1 MRKNNTII
9 FILSVLVLGLTFP
22 EANAIPAF
30 ARKYQMSCTTCH
42 APAFPYLKAF
52 GDEFAGDGFRMK
64 DTEAPRYFVNTGDD
78 KLSLI
83 RDFPLAIRLEGHMTY
98 SDQHSENFEFGFPWG
113 VKLLSG
119 GEISKKL
126 SYYFYFYM
134 SEQGEIAGIEDAFL
148 YYNDLLGTGINITA
162 GQFQLCDPLYKRE
175 LRLTLEDYVIY
186 TQKPGTSDISLKY
199 DRGII
204 VDYELPTGT
213 GIVGMVVNGNGI
225 GEAGEHFMFDKDKYK
240 NYFVKASQTITDYID
255 IGLFGYFGKEN
266 ILNPGG
272 EEIFPED
279 SLTNSVL
286 FWGPNLTFNYED
298 KFILN
303 AQYAN
308 RVDSKV
314 YISNV
319 EGPVFMDNALTHGG
333 FLEIIY
339 SPRGDLSNWYITL
352 LGNWIESDI
361 DAFDYQ
367 SATFHVGYML
377 RRNVRLVGE
386 YTRQFAHEGYN
397 KASVGFIG
405 AF

>member
-1 MRKNNTII
+1 MKRYSTLITLI
-9 FILSVLVLGLTFP
+9 SLAIMLAFLSEVR
-22 EANAIPAF
+22 AIPAF

-83 RDFPLAIRLEGHMTY
+83 RDFPLAVRLEGHVTY
-98 SDQHSENFEFGFPWG
+98 NNEQTDAFEFGFPWA
-113 VKLLSG
+113 VKLMSG

-148 YYNDLLGTGINITA
+148 YYNDLFGSGINITA

-175 LRLTLEDYVIY
+175 LRLPLEDYVIY
-186 TQKPGTSDISLKY
+186 TLKPGTSDISLKY

-204 VDYELPTGT
+204 LDYGLPTGT
-213 GIVGMVVNGNGI
+213 DFVGMVVNGNGI
-225 GEAGEHFMFDKDKYK
+225 GETGNNFMFDKDKYK
-240 NYFVKASQTITDYID
+240 NYFIKGSQAITKYID
-255 IGLFGYFGKEN
+255 IGIFGYFGKEN
-266 ILNPGG
+266 ISDAG
-272 EEIFPED
+272 D
-279 SLTNSVL
+279 SLTNSVV
-286 FWGPNLTFNYED
+286 FWGPNLTFNFED
-298 KFILN
+298 KFIIN
-303 AQYAN
+303 AQYAS
-308 RVDSKV
+308 RMDSKV
-314 YISNV
+314 YLHDG
-319 EGPVFMDNALTHGG
+319 EMPMFMEDAQTQGG

-339 SPRGDLSNWYITL
+339 SPRGDLSNWYLTL
-352 LGNWIESDI
+352 LGNWVESDI
-361 DAFDYQ
+361 DELDYQ
-367 SATFHVGYML
+367 SATFHIGYLL

-386 YTRQFAHEGYN
+386 YTQQFANKEYG
-397 KASVGFIG
+397 KASVGFVA